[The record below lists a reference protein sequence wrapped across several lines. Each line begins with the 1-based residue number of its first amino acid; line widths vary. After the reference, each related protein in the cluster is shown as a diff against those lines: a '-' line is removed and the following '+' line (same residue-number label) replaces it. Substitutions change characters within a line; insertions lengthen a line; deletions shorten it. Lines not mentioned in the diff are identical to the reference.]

1 MSVKHAV
8 LGLVIERPGY
18 GYELIQRLE
27 QRIEGW
33 RPSETAVY
41 PALRSLR
48 AEGMIRA
55 REATADGPAV
65 SAHRG
70 VVWYEA
76 TEEGRDE
83 FRTWVR
89 APTDLA
95 PQRDPFSLKVAFAS
109 PDDLPHLVELARELE
124 SACLERMAE
133 LSEQGDKVEDLRR
146 ADVEWREIGQA
157 WLRRTEAAQ
166 LSVRIEAVQQIRAA
180 MKRAIQ
186 RHEQWIAPA
195 ARASEPNTR

>member
-55 REATADGPAV
+55 REAPPTAASSPPTAASSGTRRPT
-65 SAHRG
+65 SA
-70 VVWYEA
+70 A
-76 TEEGRDE
+76 TSSALGYAR
-83 FRTWVR
+83 R
-89 APTDLA
+89 PTS
-95 PQRDPFSLKVAFAS
+95 R
-109 PDDLPHLVELARELE
+109 R
-124 SACLERMAE
+124 SA
-133 LSEQGDKVEDLRR
+133 
-146 ADVEWREIGQA
+146 
-157 WLRRTEAAQ
+157 
-166 LSVRIEAVQQIRAA
+166 
-180 MKRAIQ
+180 
-186 RHEQWIAPA
+186 
-195 ARASEPNTR
+195 TRSG